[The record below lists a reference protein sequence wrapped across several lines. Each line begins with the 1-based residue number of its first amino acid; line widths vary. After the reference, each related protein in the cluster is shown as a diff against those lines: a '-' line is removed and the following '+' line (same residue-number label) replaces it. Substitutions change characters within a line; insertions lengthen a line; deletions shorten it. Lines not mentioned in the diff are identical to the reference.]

1 MMRNIILS
9 LLAVLLVMYT
19 TPPAKQI
26 KVNEQPQNVKK
37 QSIIQPLQP
46 TVYAQKQELVK
57 VPVAPPKPAP
67 VAPTSVTGTCGDWL
81 AQAGISDPDAV
92 WLIGKESGCEPGRL
106 NKSSLACGIPQSLP
120 CTKVYPYA
128 TKEWIM
134 ANKVERNGK
143 WYLPTPEP
151 VRELVWMKAYV
162 ANRYTTWANA
172 RAWHRSHN
180 WY

>member
-1 MMRNIILS
+1 MKNF
-9 LLAVLLVMYT
+9 LLALTSTLLVMLV
-19 TPPAKQI
+19 TPPTHKT
-26 KVNEQPQNVKK
+26 VNEQPIRVKK

-46 TVYAQKQELVK
+46 TVYAQKQEVAK

-67 VAPTSVTGTCGDWL
+67 VAPTSVTGTCSDWL

-120 CTKVYPYA
+120 CIKLYPYA
-128 TKEWIM
+128 TKEWIV

>member
-1 MMRNIILS
+1 MKNFILALTS
-9 LLAVLLVMYT
+9 TLLVMLV
-19 TPPAKQI
+19 TPPTHKTA
-26 KVNEQPQNVKK
+26 NEQPIRVKK

-46 TVYAQKQELVK
+46 AVHAQKQELSK
-57 VPVAPPKPAP
+57 VPTPPPKPVAQP
-67 VAPTSVTGTCGDWL
+67 VSGSCGDWM

-106 NKSSLACGIPQSLP
+106 NKTSLACGIPQSLP
-120 CTKVYPYA
+120 CTKLYPYA

-134 ANKVERNGK
+134 ANKVERNSK

-151 VRELVWMKAYV
+151 VRELVWMKSYV

>member
-1 MMRNIILS
+1 MKNF
-9 LLAVLLVMYT
+9 LLALTSTLLVMLV
-19 TPPAKQI
+19 TPPTHKT
-26 KVNEQPQNVKK
+26 VNEHPQNVKK

-46 TVYAQKQELVK
+46 TVYAQKQEVAK

>member
-1 MMRNIILS
+1 MRNFA
-9 LLAVLLVMYT
+9 LAFLATLLVIVA
-19 TPPAKQI
+19 TPPTHKTVVHEEAPYI
-26 KVNEQPQNVKK
+26 KKYSVIKPLSQP
-37 QSIIQPLQP
+37 
-46 TVYAQKQELVK
+46 VYAEKQEVVK
-57 VPVAPPKPAP
+57 VPTAPQKTATTA
-67 VAPTSVTGTCGDWL
+67 VKGDCASWL

-120 CTKVYPYA
+120 CTKLYPYA

-151 VRELVWMKAYV
+151 VRELVWMKTYV
-162 ANRYTTWANA
+162 ANRYTTWSSA

>member
-26 KVNEQPQNVKK
+26 KVNEHPQNVKK

-46 TVYAQKQELVK
+46 TVHAQKQEVAK

-92 WLIGKESGCEPGRL
+92 WLIGKESGCRPTAQ
-106 NKSSLACGIPQSLP
+106 NPTSTAYGIFQFLDS
-120 CTKVYPYA
+120 
-128 TKEWIM
+128 
-134 ANKVERNGK
+134 
-143 WYLPTPEP
+143 
-151 VRELVWMKAYV
+151 
-162 ANRYTTWANA
+162 TWASVGCVKTPDPVEQMRCGTKYVMQRYGSWAGA
-172 RAWHRSHN
+172 RSFWQRNH